1 MKNADEPEVDQPPVL
16 PDVAHEAWFLSDNNL
31 PFMGNVTR
39 RQSRFVW
46 RAARR
51 DADAEIE
58 RLRSALIE
66 LTRIDPP
73 EHVRANVRRVV
84 YGTAARDYATRT
96 LTPDTELKG
105 RGA

>member
-1 MKNADEPEVDQPPVL
+1 MKNPDDEPEVDLPSFL
-16 PDVAHEAWFLSDNNL
+16 PDAAHEAWFLSEENL
-31 PFMGNVTR
+31 LSMDNVTR

-73 EHVRANVRRVV
+73 ERVRANVRRVV
-84 YGTAARDYATRT
+84 YGTAARDYAMRT

-105 RGA
+105 RS